1 MLSPGDHRIEVVW
14 QDRPRR
20 AIVHV
25 PPDASGRLSVVL
37 ALHGS
42 GTNARG
48 MREFCGLDIT
58 ADKSGFVVV
67 FPEGTGR
74 VEHARTWNA
83 GDCCG
88 HAKHQ
93 KSDDVGFLR
102 ALLDRLEHDGTID
115 ARRIH
120 ATGMSNGGMMAYRL
134 AAEAADVVA
143 SVCSVCGPLAIEP
156 LAPSRPVSILH
167 FHGTKDLF
175 TPFHGGKGPRSI
187 SVGHSFRSV
196 EQTIQAWVAANS
208 CAEEP
213 GRTLVSDGHDDGL
226 PVVRRTYSHGRDGSE
241 VVLYV
246 IENGGHTWPGRVP
259 TLEFLGSSTLQV
271 SANDLMWEFFQ
282 KHPMKA

>member
-1 MLSPGDHRIEVVW
+1 MLSPGDHDVEVVW
-14 QDRPRR
+14 HDRPRR
-20 AIVHV
+20 ALVHV
-25 PPDASGRLSVVL
+25 PPEANAPLPVVL
-37 ALHGS
+37 AMHGS

-48 MREFCGLDIT
+48 MREFCGLD
-58 ADKSGFVVV
+58 AKSDRSGFVAV

-88 HAKHQ
+88 HAKKQ
-93 KSDDVGFLR
+93 RADDVGFLR
-102 ALLDRLEHDGTID
+102 TLLDRLEADGTID
-115 ARRIH
+115 PRRIH

-156 LAPSRPVSILH
+156 LKPARPVSVLH

-196 EQTIQAWVAANS
+196 EQTVQAWVAANG
-208 CAEEP
+208 CADEAEQTLLAD
-213 GRTLVSDGHDDGL
+213 GRDDGL
-226 PVVRRTYSHGRDGSE
+226 PVIRHTYPGGRDGSE

-259 TLEFLGSSTLQV
+259 ALEFLGSSTQKV
-271 SANDLMWEFFQ
+271 STNDLMWEFFQ
-282 KHPMKA
+282 RHPMNV